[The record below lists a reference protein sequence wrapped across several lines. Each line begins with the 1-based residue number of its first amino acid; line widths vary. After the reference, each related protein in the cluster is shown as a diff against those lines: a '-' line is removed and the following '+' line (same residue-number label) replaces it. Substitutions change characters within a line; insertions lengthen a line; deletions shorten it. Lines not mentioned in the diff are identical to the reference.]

1 MQFGKTG
8 GLNGYEKRI
17 VQGFLN
23 DKLRAQGIVAEINSF
38 RPCTVNVGRIYDV
51 RDDPNQKAASKKELD
66 EYRAFKRSFDARM
79 GLSPYLHERLVKSR
93 EAMLL
98 AVQVFNSPST
108 KFRAETFSVLAVIAW
123 TYLILEFAERN
134 DLPTTRKNG
143 EAISLADF
151 LKFPKCPFSEGIS
164 NNLKAVIKIRDSV
177 EHSLI
182 GPHIGEWI
190 GVFQACCVNY
200 EAKLVELFG
209 ERLSLSND
217 LAFSLQFSGLSLE
230 QSETMIN
237 ASLPQSINAIN
248 SEVFDKLTEEQKADQ
263 EFQFS
268 VVYTTVAGPKSSSFV
283 RFISPESAEGEEVK
297 NVLVKHKPSAQTHPY
312 LAGQVVDEVKK
323 RTGKKFN
330 QHDHTTAWREKN
342 VRPAGGAAK
351 PERSNLDYCFYNP
364 TYKSY
369 TYNEGWI
376 ELLCLDLNS
385 ED

>member
-151 LKFPKCPFSEGIS
+151 LKFPKCM
-164 NNLKAVIKIRDSV
+164 L
-177 EHSLI
+177 
-182 GPHIGEWI
+182 
-190 GVFQACCVNY
+190 CCVF
-200 EAKLVELFG
+200 L
-209 ERLSLSND
+209 
-217 LAFSLQFSGLSLE
+217 
-230 QSETMIN
+230 
-237 ASLPQSINAIN
+237 
-248 SEVFDKLTEEQKADQ
+248 
-263 EFQFS
+263 
-268 VVYTTVAGPKSSSFV
+268 
-283 RFISPESAEGEEVK
+283 
-297 NVLVKHKPSAQTHPY
+297 
-312 LAGQVVDEVKK
+312 
-323 RTGKKFN
+323 
-330 QHDHTTAWREKN
+330 
-342 VRPAGGAAK
+342 
-351 PERSNLDYCFYNP
+351 
-364 TYKSY
+364 
-369 TYNEGWI
+369 
-376 ELLCLDLNS
+376 
-385 ED
+385 